1 MKNQLQQ
8 RNKRRTRIR
17 SKISGTAA
25 RPRLSVFRSNT
36 QIWAQIID
44 DEKQVT
50 LASFS
55 TKNIKDAKLNK
66 SEKSFQVG
74 EELAKLAKAKK
85 ITAVVFDRGGY
96 QYHGRVAKVAEGA
109 RKGGLEL

>member
-1 MKNQLQQ
+1 MNTKQQ

-17 SKISGTAA
+17 SKIAGTSV

-50 LASFS
+50 LASYS
-55 TKNIKDAKLNK
+55 TKTIKDTKLTK
-66 SEKSFQVG
+66 SEKSFMVG
-74 EELAKLAKAKK
+74 EELAKLAQAKK
-85 ITAVVFDRGGY
+85 IKAVVFDRGGY